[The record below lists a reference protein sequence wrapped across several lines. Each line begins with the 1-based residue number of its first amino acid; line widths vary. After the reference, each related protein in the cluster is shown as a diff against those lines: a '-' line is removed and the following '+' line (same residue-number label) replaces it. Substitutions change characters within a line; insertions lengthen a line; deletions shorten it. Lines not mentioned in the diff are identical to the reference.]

1 MARFKAHTG
10 FGLKL
15 IEQRATV
22 FRNTHHAL
30 FIQVISRF
38 VAIGQHLPQPAQL
51 KQAAVGLENQRR
63 MRPEKPF
70 ERFLRNARRRPRR
83 GVAIRELAGIGKAGF
98 HCRRFGAVDNRHLM
112 AGFGQIPRGGHT
124 RHACAQYDDVH
135 VSSSLFIIWHVFAFH
150 LATTLF
156 CSKSGSPP
164 QGKQTLV
171 KAASLIKIK

>member
-135 VSSSLFIIWHVFAFH
+135 VSSSLIYY
-150 LATTLF
+150 LACVCISPCNHTFLLKIRLAAARQTNP
-156 CSKSGSPP
+156 SESGQSN
-164 QGKQTLV
+164 QN
-171 KAASLIKIK
+171 